1 MYMCRFMFSQSRSDS
16 EEKNWGVWREKT
28 KKKKKI
34 DLPHSAVL
42 QPLGV
47 CKCLAVFACAP
58 NCRGAT
64 KWTNLFPLLFWSET
78 RLMCNG
84 REEGTAEGGEMA
96 KYSEMCGGRCKQL
109 VFDFK

>member
-1 MYMCRFMFSQSRSDS
+1 MCRFMFSQSRSDS
-16 EEKNWGVWREKT
+16 EGKKWGSVEGKDKK

-47 CKCLAVFACAP
+47 CKCLAVFACAH
-58 NCRGAT
+58 NSRGAT
-64 KWTNLFPLLFWSET
+64 KWSNLFPRSFWSET
-78 RLMCNG
+78 GLMCNG

-96 KYSEMCGGRCKQL
+96 EYSEMCGGRCKQL